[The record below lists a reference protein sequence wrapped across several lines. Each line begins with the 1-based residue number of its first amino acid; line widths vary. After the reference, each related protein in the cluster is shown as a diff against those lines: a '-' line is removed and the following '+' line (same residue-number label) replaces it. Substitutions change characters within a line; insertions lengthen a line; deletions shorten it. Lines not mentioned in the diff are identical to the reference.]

1 MSYIV
6 VMEMLWPLIVLFAAS
21 TAHSHKESQTR
32 GLACVNDF
40 VRNVSCT
47 WSSSPVAPGVDCWIH
62 GTKTIWIFENQTR
75 YSRLIIQSCKLKP
88 HETSPPG
95 CTFAFENHVF
105 NRYEFNNISMECD
118 GKLLE
123 NLPMFE
129 PYKHIQMNPPGV
141 PAVSST
147 ANETLIS
154 WSPGS
159 PLSSFLITLN
169 FQVQIK
175 LKQQMWKED
184 STLSTQEPQLKIHA
198 RQPKGHYQVRVRVS
212 PGGTHSGHWSN
223 WSPTTSWT
231 ASHGQDR
238 LLPPTLLIMWA
249 VMLPVGFLV
258 VVLVFYLCC
267 VHKGCCRR
275 LKVKPVPNPSYY
287 FHTIH
292 SVQGGNLKKWLNP
305 LSAPESYFMAQPGD
319 HISPVEVCEG
329 WDTVP
334 PASPSSISTIA
345 LLHIG
350 GFPSAGS
357 DTSKVVDDSSSSSS
371 SCFSNMGY
379 FMSSTSS
386 SVARTDPN
394 PVYFT
399 YQDDFHNL
407 HNEGRLHL
415 ALCPS
420 LTSSSAYERLKR
432 EPQSPDSGFGIGQE
446 DEEDKSDKTSMAA
459 EGDEVS
465 DDPLSS
471 PPLILPLH
479 PPSWVCFPSSVL
491 SPLHLPGLN
500 QIYSDSQEE
509 EEEEEEED
517 VAAADSNYA
526 AWPVA
531 GPMCRSSS
539 MSAEP
544 CKRGYLTIK
553 ELQTTFSNKS
563 I

>member
-1 MSYIV
+1 MSHIV
-6 VMEMLWPLIVLFAAS
+6 IMEVLWPLIVLFSAGA
-21 TAHSHKESQTR
+21 AHSHKESPTQ
-32 GLACVNDF
+32 GLSCVNDF

-47 WSSSPVAPGVDCWIH
+47 WSGSPVAPGVDCWIH
-62 GTKTIWIFENQTR
+62 GTRKVWFFENQQR
-75 YSRLIIQSCKLKP
+75 GSRIIIQSCKLEA
-88 HETSPPG
+88 HESSPPG
-95 CTFAFENHVF
+95 CMFAFENQDF
-105 NRYEFNNISMECD
+105 NRFEFNNINLECD
-118 GKLLE
+118 GKSLE
-123 NLPMFE
+123 NLTKFE
-129 PYKHIQMNPPGV
+129 PHKHIKMNPPGV
-141 PAVSST
+141 PAVNST
-147 ANETLIS
+147 AKETFIS

-159 PLSSFLITLN
+159 PLSSFFIAFN

-175 LKQQMWKED
+175 LKQQMWKEA
-184 STLSTQEPQLKIHA
+184 SHLSTQERQLKIPG
-198 RQPKGHYQVRVRVS
+198 RQPEGHYQVRVRVS
-212 PGGTHSGHWSN
+212 PGGEHSGHWSN

-231 ASHGQDR
+231 ITHEQDWQ
-238 LLPPTLLIMWA
+238 LIMWA

-258 VVLVFYLCC
+258 VVLVFYLSC
-267 VHKGCCRR
+267 VHKGR
-275 LKVKPVPNPSYY
+275 LKVKPVPNPSNY
-287 FHTIH
+287 FHSVH

-305 LSAPESYFMAQPGD
+305 LSASESFFMAQPGD
-319 HISPVEVCEG
+319 HISPVEVCDG
-329 WDTVP
+329 RDSVP
-334 PASPSSISTIA
+334 PASPSSSSTIA
-345 LLHIG
+345 LLHIR
-350 GFPSAGS
+350 GFPSVGS
-357 DTSKVVDDSSSSSS
+357 DTSKSVDDSSSS

-386 SVARTDPN
+386 SVARSDPN
-394 PVYFT
+394 PIYFT

-407 HNEGRLHL
+407 HNESRLHL

-420 LTSSSAYERLKR
+420 LTSSSAYEHLKR

-446 DEEDKSDKTSMAA
+446 DEEDKSDGTSTAA

-465 DDPLSS
+465 DDPPSS

-479 PPSWVCFPSSVL
+479 PPSWLCLPSSAL

-500 QIYSDSQEE
+500 QICSDSQVEDEE
-509 EEEEEEED
+509 EKEEEED
-517 VAAADSNYA
+517 EEEEYSNFA

-531 GPMCRSSS
+531 GPVCRSSS